1 MQIQDNKKLWFHRRL
16 MAYIFLIFCILC
28 VILAYNTSPEK
39 MQHLKEIFWVF
50 IGGGILYIIAYA
62 ILSTIHDANIIPQ
75 LLEVLKK

>member
-50 IGGGILYIIAYA
+50 IR
-62 ILSTIHDANIIPQ
+62 
-75 LLEVLKK
+75 